1 MSTPGN
7 EQRAVRAIS
16 LDAPPSVERDADGS
30 VRIDADVALDALSSH
45 HDIRERFA
53 ALALAC
59 DCSGLRAASDAATL
73 AGDLTERSHCPY
85 FRRNDVCHKTGGVTC
100 PAHAGDT
107 ETLAI
112 LEGGP
117 CWSVHPSEVA
127 VALVALDATIEVDGP
142 HGARSVTAANFFI
155 LPAERM
161 DREIA
166 LGDDER
172 IVCVRLPAAA
182 SGGLQRFTKRVHLAS
197 SVDAYV
203 SLAMT
208 RRTDGE
214 VRLVLGGVSPRPYRV
229 YGSVEEEATS
239 GGLDEDAIAG
249 LADRALLDAEPLSAN
264 GYKLECAG
272 LLLRDAIREIDAG

>member
-1 MSTPGN
+1 MRVGSR
-7 EQRAVRAIS
+7 ES
-16 LDAPPSVERDADGS
+16 PPSVSSDDDGS
-30 VRIDADVALDALSSH
+30 VRIDGDIPLGALSSH

-53 ALALAC
+53 VLALAC
-59 DCSGLRAASDAATL
+59 DCSGLRAASDLATL

-85 FRRNDVCHKTGGVTC
+85 FCRNAACHKTGGVTC
-100 PAHAGDT
+100 PARDGDN
-107 ETLAI
+107 ESLAI

-142 HGARSVTAANFFI
+142 HGARSVAAADFFL

-166 LGDDER
+166 LGYDER
-172 IVCVRLPAAA
+172 IVGVRLPAAA

-239 GGLDEDAIAG
+239 GGLDDDTIAG

-264 GYKLECAG
+264 GYKLEWAG